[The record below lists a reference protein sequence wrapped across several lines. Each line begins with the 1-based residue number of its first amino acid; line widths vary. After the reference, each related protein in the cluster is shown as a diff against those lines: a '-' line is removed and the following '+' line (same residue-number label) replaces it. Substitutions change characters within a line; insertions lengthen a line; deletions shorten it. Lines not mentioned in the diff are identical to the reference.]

1 MDPDKLLE
9 EISAISRGGVH
20 RLQPGHE
27 SLHQLRTLSHKINQ
41 LVDWIEMGGRLPRD
55 FTRHNEVMAE
65 AAKRAAELA
74 GC

>member
-20 RLQPGHE
+20 RLQPGQE
-27 SLHQLRTLSHKINQ
+27 AWDQLQTLSHKVNQ
-41 LVDWIEMGGRLPRD
+41 MVDHICMGGRLPKH
-55 FTRHNEVMAE
+55 FTRYHELRAEVARRVAE
-65 AAKRAAELA
+65 QA